1 MLADGDKGVVLL
13 RNSQRYFVA
22 PRLPGGV
29 ISTETL
35 EHIAQVAKEFDIKE
49 IKIRNNGTLALL
61 GLDEERV
68 DDFWAELAIDK
79 DIQVGENVRSVRSC
93 LNACRCKEG
102 MRDST
107 ELRERIEG
115 DFSGIETP
123 ARFEI
128 GISDCINDCAQVCL
142 CEVGVIGTIRGWRL
156 LVGGC
161 SGPSPALGFEA
172 AEDLNDEQV
181 LEMIEKTLK
190 LYTEN
195 AKKRQRLRGWID
207 SMDFEDFCKML
218 KSE

>member
-1 MLADGDKGVVLL
+1 MLADGEKGVVLL

-35 EHIAQVAKEFDIKE
+35 EHIAQVAKEFGIGE
-49 IKIRNNGTLALL
+49 IKIRNNGTIALV

-79 DIQVGENVRSVRSC
+79 DIQVGENVRSVRTC

-107 ELRERIEG
+107 ELRGRIEG
-115 DFSGIETP
+115 EFYGMDTP

-142 CEVGVIGTIRGWRL
+142 CEVGIIGTIRGWKVL
-156 LVGGC
+156 AGGR
-161 SGPSPALGFEA
+161 SGPSPALGIET
-172 AEDLNDEQV
+172 AEDLDDEQV
-181 LEMIEKTLK
+181 VRTVEKVLR
-190 LYTEN
+190 LYTAN

-207 SMDFEDFCKML
+207 SVGFEEFSKML